1 MSQNSLSSKELE
13 ILNDVFDVFGET
25 EDDETPEASTDT
37 VAAPVTSPAV
47 LELSVPASTTPPVAS
62 PAVPAS
68 PVAASPVTPTVVA
81 ASPVAP
87 TVASPAPAVPA
98 TGTDAVTDGEQEQR
112 ARREPNGY
120 LWLAAGVAAGVAAF
134 VVFQG
139 PNPLG
144 SVQTQALS
152 DPAGAVSA
160 TLVDAKAWYAEHGSF
175 TGFTGVEGTDVA
187 AGGPIMI
194 VTAGSGTSCTY
205 AGIAPQHDTVI
216 RSDATG
222 AHCAPERLA
231 ALRIDLAN
239 L

>member
-1 MSQNSLSSKELE
+1 MSQNSLSNKELE

-25 EDDETPEASTDT
+25 EDDETPQATTTD
-37 VAAPVTSPAV
+37 VVAPVSAPAV
-47 LELSVPASTTPPVAS
+47 PEPPVPASTTPPVVTPVAS
-62 PAVPAS
+62 AS
-68 PVAASPVTPTVVA
+68 PVTAATPVTPTVVTT
-81 ASPVAP
+81 PQVLG
-87 TVASPAPAVPA
+87 TVASPSPVTPA
-98 TGTDAVTDGEQEQR
+98 TETADVTADEQQR
-112 ARREPNGY
+112 SRREPNGY
-120 LWLAAGVAAGVAAF
+120 LWLATGVAAGVAAF
-134 VVFQG
+134 VMFQG

-144 SVQTQALS
+144 SAQVQALS

-160 TLVDAKAWYAEHGSF
+160 TLVDAKKWYTEHGSF

-187 AGGPIMI
+187 AGGPVMI

-216 RSDATG
+216 RNDATG

-231 ALRIDLAN
+231 ALRVDLAH